1 MKFEC
6 KYCKKSFSKETTLL
20 SHVCEPK
27 RRYQQQNETGVQLA
41 LRAYLRFYETTQNSS
56 KKRNYDDFASSPYYN
71 AFVKF
76 GRYLVSVRAVNPMVY
91 IEWLLKNNKKLD
103 YWCKDSF
110 YDEWLKEYLK
120 KEAPQDALER
130 ALKEMEKYAESNP
143 TICEDFNQYFRTGN
157 SNRICHH
164 IITGRISPWIIFNC
178 SSGVDFLDQ
187 LNEGQLKIIMPY
199 VDPDYW
205 QKKLKDY
212 PEDVAWVKDI
222 LKTAGL

>member
-1 MKFEC
+1 VKFEC

-27 RRYQQQNETGVQLA
+27 RRYQQQHETGVQLA
-41 LRAYLRFYETTQNSS
+41 LRAYLRFYEMTSSS

-76 GRYLVSVRAVNPMVY
+76 GRYLVSIRAVNPGVY

-110 YDEWLKEYLK
+110 YDEWLKDYLK

-130 ALKEMEKYAESNP
+130 ALKEMENYADSN
-143 TICEDFNQYFRTGN
+143 EDLKNGFSDYFKFGN
-157 SNRICHH
+157 NNRICHH
-164 IITGRISPWIIFNC
+164 IVTGRISPWVVFNC
-178 SSGVDFLDQ
+178 SSGVDFLDG

-199 VDPDYW
+199 VDPDFW
-205 QKKLKDY
+205 QKKFKDY

-222 LKTAGL
+222 LGKAGL